1 MADEN
6 NARTARRRTTWAQV
20 ERSALAQLDDLL
32 VSDVQAGRV
41 MLALIRLLEPDSGVV
56 VVISN
61 AALCELLRVSESTIK
76 RALRVLLAG
85 NWIQRLRVGSAHA
98 LAVNTRVAWC
108 GPRGDLSHAVFR
120 AVVVAA
126 RSEQDVAALELDTA
140 ALRCVG
146 FGTAPIPAV
155 DRPLY
160 DGLDGVAY

>member
-41 MLALIRLLEPDSGVV
+41 MLALIRLLEPDSGGV

-85 NWIQRLRVGSAHA
+85 NWIQRLRVGSAYA

-108 GPRGDLSHAVFR
+108 GPRGDRSHAVFR

-126 RSEQDVAALELDTA
+126 RSEQDAAALDPAA
-140 ALRCVG
+140 ALRRVG
-146 FGTAPIPAV
+146 FGTATIPAA
-155 DRPLY
+155 DLPLY
-160 DGLDGVAY
+160 DGLDGFVY